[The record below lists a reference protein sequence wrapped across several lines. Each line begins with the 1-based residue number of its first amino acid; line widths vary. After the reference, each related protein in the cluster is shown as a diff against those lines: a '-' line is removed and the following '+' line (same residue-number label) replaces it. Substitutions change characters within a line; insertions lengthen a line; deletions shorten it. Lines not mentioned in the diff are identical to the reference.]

1 MDYKMC
7 NNINTERHLVIMA
20 GGIGSRLWPISTPE
34 QPKQFVDVLGV
45 GKSMIQMTVERFSG
59 IVSNK
64 NVWVITSA
72 DYKDIVYEQLPDIPK
87 ENILFEPFMR
97 NTAPCIAYAG
107 SKIKTRC
114 KGDAEIIISPADH
127 SVTDIKAFK
136 ESICNALDF
145 MSRNDAII
153 TIGITP
159 SSPHTGYG
167 YISADNS
174 NDMIKKVL
182 SFKEKPSY
190 EIALKYI
197 NEGNYYWN
205 SGLFLWKLSTL
216 INSFKDYADDIISS
230 FEKINDSYDTEREY
244 DAVVEAYNNIRKI
257 SVDYA
262 IMEKANNIYT
272 LPSEFGW
279 SDLGT
284 WESLKEFLKKDEHGN
299 TAVGDVSFVNSK
311 NCTAH
316 IKTGNNFIVK
326 DLNDTFV
333 IETSEGIAHYKLKNK
348 GNLDK
353 IWNQK

>member
-1 MDYKMC
+1 
-7 NNINTERHLVIMA
+7 
-20 GGIGSRLWPISTPE
+20 
-34 QPKQFVDVLGV
+34 
-45 GKSMIQMTVERFSG
+45 MTIERFEG
-59 IVSNK
+59 IVPRD
-64 NVWVITSA
+64 NVWIITSGN
-72 DYKDIVYEQLPDIPK
+72 YKDIIYKQLPDIPK

-107 SKIKTRC
+107 CKIKNRC

-127 SVTDIKAFK
+127 SIVNTIKFK
-136 ESICNALDF
+136 ETISDALDF
-145 MSRNDAII
+145 IAKNNSIV

-167 YISADNS
+167 YIAADNRDG
-174 NDMIKKVL
+174 NIKKVL

-190 EIALKYI
+190 DVALKYI
-197 NEGNYYWN
+197 KEGNYYWN

-216 INSFKDYADDIISS
+216 LNSFKEYAPDIISA
-230 FEKINDSYDTEREY
+230 FENISNSYDTNNESS
-244 DAVVEAYNNIRKI
+244 AVLDVYNNVQKI

-262 IMEKANNIYT
+262 IMEKADNIYT

-284 WESLKEFLKKDEHGN
+284 WSSLRDYLKKDINGN
-299 TAVGDVSFVNSK
+299 AAIGKATFINAK

-316 IKTGNNFIVK
+316 INSDK
-326 DLNDTFV
+326 DVIIRDLIDTFV
-333 IETSEGIAHYKLKNK
+333 IDTGNGIEYYKLNVD

-353 IWNQK
+353 I

>member
-1 MDYKMC
+1 MC
-7 NNINTERHLVIMA
+7 SNIEKERHLVIMA

-34 QPKQFVDVLGV
+34 CPKQFVDVLGV
-45 GKSMIQMTVERFSG
+45 GKSMIQMTVDRFSN
-59 IVSNK
+59 IVPKQNI
-64 NVWVITSA
+64 WVITSA

-107 SKIKTRC
+107 CKIQKRC
-114 KGDAEIIISPADH
+114 KGDAEIIVSPADH
-127 SVTDIKAFK
+127 SVVNTEAFK
-136 ESICNALDF
+136 ETICQALDF
-145 MSRNDAII
+145 MSDNDAII

-167 YISADNS
+167 YISADDSCNK
-174 NDMIKKVL
+174 IKKVI

-190 EIALKYI
+190 DVALKYI
-197 NEGNYYWN
+197 SEGNYYWN

-216 INSFKDYADDIISS
+216 MKAYKDYAEDIITA
-230 FEKINDSYDTEREY
+230 FEDIRDSYDTINEY
-244 DAVVEAYNNIRKI
+244 NDVTKVYNNIRKI

-262 IMEKANNIYT
+262 IMERADNIYT

-284 WESLKEFLKKDEHGN
+284 WNSIRDFLKKDNDGN
-299 TAVGDVSFVNSK
+299 CAIGNVEFINSK

-316 IKTGNNFIVK
+316 IKSQENIVIR

-333 IETSEGIAHYKLKNK
+333 IDTANGIEYYKLNSE

-353 IWNQK
+353 I

>member
-1 MDYKMC
+1 
-7 NNINTERHLVIMA
+7 MA

-34 QPKQFVDVLGV
+34 CPKQFADILGS
-45 GKSMIQMTVERFSG
+45 GKSLIQMTIDRFEG
-59 IVSNK
+59 IIPKENI
-64 NVWVITSA
+64 WIITSGC
-72 DYKDIVYEQLPDIPK
+72 YKDIIYKQLPDISK
-87 ENILFEPFMR
+87 DNILFEPFMR

-107 SKIKTRC
+107 CKIKNRC

-127 SVTDIKAFK
+127 FIANTIKFK

-145 MSRNDAII
+145 IAKNDSIV

-167 YISADNS
+167 YIAADNC
-174 NDMIKKVL
+174 NDNIKKVL

-190 EIALKYI
+190 DVALKYI
-197 NEGNYYWN
+197 GEGNYYWN
-205 SGLFLWKLSTL
+205 SGLFLWKLSSM
-216 INSFKDYADDIISS
+216 INSFKKYAPDIISV
-230 FEKINDSYDTEREY
+230 FENIGNLYDTDNEEN
-244 DAVVEAYNNIRKI
+244 AVLEAYNNVQKI

-262 IMEKANNIYT
+262 IMEKADNIYT

-284 WESLKEFLKKDEHGN
+284 WNSLRDYMKKDDNGN
-299 TAVGDVSFVNSK
+299 AAIGKVLFSNAK

-316 IKTGNNFIVK
+316 INSGKEMIIK
-326 DLNDTFV
+326 DLINTFV
-333 IETSEGIAHYKLKNK
+333 IDTGNGIEYYKINNE

-353 IWNQK
+353 I